1 MDEGRAS
8 QCGLYQ
14 DLSIPKGE
22 SAPNTV
28 GSCILGVTV
37 SLSSLLGPYWTHILF
52 TWKSKEG
59 LKVYV
64 NGTLSTSDP
73 SGKVSHRYGEPSV
86 SLVLGSE
93 QDQARRGEQ
102 STFDEFI
109 IWERALTPDEIAMYF
124 TAAIGQ
130 YGPSCPFSVLCQVT
144 PTSGHPEGP

>member
-1 MDEGRAS
+1 MWPLSGPEHPQGR
-8 QCGLYQ
+8 
-14 DLSIPKGE
+14 
-22 SAPNTV
+22 V
-28 GSCILGVTV
+28 CIQLCVLGMSV